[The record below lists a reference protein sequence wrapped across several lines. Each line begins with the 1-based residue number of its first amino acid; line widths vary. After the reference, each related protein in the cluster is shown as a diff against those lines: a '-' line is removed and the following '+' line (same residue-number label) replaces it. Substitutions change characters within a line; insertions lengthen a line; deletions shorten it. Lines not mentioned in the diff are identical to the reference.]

1 MKRLINYFKY
11 APVYRHVV
19 VGLIA
24 VVVFVTTYSLI
35 LPAISLE
42 KDKQQ
47 TVSGLEI
54 RQQLETEAED
64 LTPEMA
70 AHVHDDS
77 CYALEPVLDEDGNET
92 GTWKQVLTCTVD
104 AEE

>member
-1 MKRLINYFKY
+1 MKRLINYFRY

-24 VVVFVTTYSLI
+24 VVVFVTTYALI

-42 KDKQQ
+42 RDKQH
-47 TVSGLEI
+47 TVSGLQVET
-54 RQQLETEAED
+54 QLEAVEAQ
-64 LTPEMA
+64 P

-92 GTWKQVLTCTVD
+92 GTWKQVLICTLD
-104 AEE
+104 SNE

>member
-1 MKRLINYFKY
+1 MKRIINYFKY

-42 KDKQQ
+42 REKQH
-47 TVSGLEI
+47 TVSGL
-54 RQQLETEAED
+54 QMETQFEAVEAQ
-64 LTPEMA
+64 PP
-70 AHVHDDS
+70 AHVHDES
-77 CYALEPVLDEDGNET
+77 CYALVPVLDEDGNET
-92 GTWKQVLTCTVD
+92 GTWKQVLICTLD
-104 AEE
+104 SNE

>member
-1 MKRLINYFKY
+1 MKRIINYFKY

-42 KDKQQ
+42 REKQH
-47 TVSGLEI
+47 TVSGLQIE
-54 RQQLETEAED
+54 QQLESGDKDVVTEQ
-64 LTPEMA
+64 A